1 MQCFFLCPHVNLSN
15 IFEAIARYILGRIFN
30 CEGDT
35 SHFVCDKWNEPW
47 IKEREEKKFV
57 KSNIF
62 RQSSNTDKTIIL
74 GEALTLIRLGFLRLV
89 FSEGGEGGG
98 GVLSIWPPT
107 SYFKKNWSNIN
118 ITLYNS

>member
-15 IFEAIARYILGRIFN
+15 IFEAIARYILGRIVN

-62 RQSSNTDKTIIL
+62 GQSSNTDKTIIL

-89 FSEGGEGGG
+89 FSEGGGGG
-98 GVLSIWPPT
+98 GGGGGCQFDLPLHISRRTDLISI
-107 SYFKKNWSNIN
+107 
-118 ITLYNS
+118 